1 MAKRTTSKLRPAPGG
16 GVFWYV
22 PQRKRAIA
30 ETTTA
35 SSDLVCALV
44 SDGYTTF
51 EEIVDAVLFDND
63 IVELCHIMR
72 AFDMHR
78 TELELVDNCHGVRFK
93 TNE

>member
-1 MAKRTTSKLRPAPGG
+1 MSRRSVSKLRPVPNG
-16 GVFWYV
+16 GVLWYV

-30 ETTTA
+30 ETTKA
-35 SSDLVCALV
+35 SSDLVYELV

-51 EEIVDAVLFDND
+51 DEIQDAVLFDND